1 MSSNSELSNRVAR
14 KSIIRTCC
22 GGSQREGGGEG
33 KKGGTKRQ
41 ERGRKPGGKEVNVII
56 KNKFNV
62 LKSKEALYILGFWS
76 PQERSTMYS
85 GIWVKSRGG
94 RQKEENPLA
103 AEGG

>member
-1 MSSNSELSNRVAR
+1 MVALR
-14 KSIIRTCC
+14 GK
-22 GGSQREGGGEG
+22 EGGEG

-56 KNKFNV
+56 KNTFNV

-85 GIWVKSRGG
+85 GIWEKAGG
-94 RQKEENPLA
+94 RR
-103 AEGG
+103 